1 MENYVQS
8 EDAGDVYLRPKAISM
23 INPKDEMKGITYF
36 MESIVNLKDG
46 TYLKSDLGS
55 TTGYFTDAEKAK
67 TLKLYNPLTMAEL
80 GEESIGDLVDK
91 VNTLL
96 FSYMVY
102 LRNPA
107 PTQVNLSET
116 NLLPEPELETTT

>member
-1 MENYVQS
+1 MQS

-23 INPKDEMKGITYF
+23 INPKDEVKGITYF

-55 TTGYFTDAEKAK
+55 TTGYFTDAENTK

-80 GEESIGDLVDK
+80 GEESIGDLVGK
-91 VNTLL
+91 VSILL

-102 LRNPA
+102 LRNPV
-107 PTQVNLSET
+107 PIQVN
-116 NLLPEPELETTT
+116 LPEPELKTTT